1 MFTHLCSYSYK
12 AHKVQRKKEDKD
24 CLQMDMEQPGIM
36 RAKERK
42 IRFVLSGS
50 TEHRLVVTFSD

>member
-42 IRFVLSGS
+42 YRTQI
-50 TEHRLVVTFSD
+50 VVAFSD